1 MFGIEGKA
9 GQYIELAIGTLL
21 IVVVG
26 LLLIKLILK
35 VIKKAL
41 TKTTLDGAMYK
52 FDVDVVKA
60 AAWSHPYCGIIRIS
74 ESAYCTAGD
83 RPRRW
88 RSGCGSRFKR
98 QPGQHCRGN
107 NNFS

>member
-35 VIKKAL
+35 HL
-41 TKTTLDGAMYK
+41 PPG
-52 FDVDVVKA
+52 
-60 AAWSHPYCGIIRIS
+60 
-74 ESAYCTAGD
+74 SA
-83 RPRRW
+83 
-88 RSGCGSRFKR
+88 SG
-98 QPGQHCRGN
+98 
-107 NNFS
+107 